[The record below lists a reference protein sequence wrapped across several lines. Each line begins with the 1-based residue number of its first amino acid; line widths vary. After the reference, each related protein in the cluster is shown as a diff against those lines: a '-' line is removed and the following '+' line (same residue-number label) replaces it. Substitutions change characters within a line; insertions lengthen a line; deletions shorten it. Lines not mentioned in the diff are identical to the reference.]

1 MALVLMILMV
11 RRSKKR
17 LFSFS
22 ASKAIAGWRGGTWL
36 DDRMHD
42 LDDLDKD
49 NDDEDDDEEEEE
61 ELKKDYSAFQPP
73 EP

>member
-1 MALVLMILMV
+1 
-11 RRSKKR
+11 
-17 LFSFS
+17 
-22 ASKAIAGWRGGTWL
+22 
-36 DDRMHD
+36 MHD

-49 NDDEDDDEEEEE
+49 NNDDEEEE